1 MDPQYHQEVV
11 DKQQLHYKESQDT
24 VSRCPQLPANERM
37 SVRVAHGATPVANLG
52 RRVRLVVSCVVVL
65 AAVGPLLTTR
75 CEKTWLP

>member
-37 SVRVAHGATPVANLG
+37 SVSGSHTA
-52 RRVRLVVSCVVVL
+52 
-65 AAVGPLLTTR
+65 
-75 CEKTWLP
+75 LPP